1 MQKVLS
7 LFDLTGN
14 MVRPWAEAGHTC
26 FIVDTQHEHE
36 GIIETFE
43 SGGFILAI
51 NLDLS
56 DADNVKYLADW
67 VQPDIIFSFPPCTDL
82 AVSGAR
88 HFKAK
93 AERDPNFQVNAALL
107 ASTAKLIAA
116 WMLKDHDKQVPWFA
130 ENPVSVLSTLWRK
143 PDHAFNPCDY
153 GGYLSPDEYEHP
165 QYPDVIPARDAY
177 TKRTCLWTGGGFKM
191 PAPLPVEPETAGV
204 GDTTPLHAKL
214 GGKSIRTKNIRSATP
229 RGFAKAVYL
238 ANAKG
243 EQVTIDE
250 ALAA

>member
-26 FIVDTQHEHE
+26 FIVDTQHELE
-36 GIIETFE
+36 GIIETFP
-43 SGGFILAI
+43 SGGSIRAL

-56 DADNVKYLADW
+56 DPEVCTYLADL
-67 VQPDIIFSFPPCTDL
+67 VRPDIIFSFPPCTDL

-93 AERDPNFQVNAALL
+93 AERDPAFQSKATEL
-107 ASTAKLIAA
+107 AMSAYYVAINTIDLTGHYPA
-116 WMLKDHDKQVPWFA
+116 WFA

-153 GGYLSPDEYEHP
+153 GGYLSPSEYEHP

-177 TKRTCLWTGGGFKM
+177 TKRTCLWTGGDFKM
-191 PAPLPVEPETAGV
+191 PAPMPVEPETAGV
-204 GDTTPLHAKL
+204 GETTPLHAKL
-214 GGKSIRTKNIRSATP
+214 GGKSMRTKNIRSATP

-238 ANAKG
+238 ANVRG

>member
-26 FIVDTQHEHE
+26 FIVDTQHEYE
-36 GIIETFE
+36 GVIETYP
-43 SGGFILAI
+43 SGGLIIAV

-56 DADNVKYLADW
+56 DVDNAKYIADW
-67 VQPDIIFSFPPCTDL
+67 VRPDIIFSFPPCTDL

-93 AERDPNFQVNAALL
+93 AARDFNFQVRATDL
-107 ASTAKLIAA
+107 AMTAFYVSMHCKNITG
-116 WMLKDHDKQVPWFA
+116 KVVPWFA
-130 ENPVSVLSTLWRK
+130 ENPVSVLSTTWRK
-143 PDHAFNPCDY
+143 PDHTFNPCDY
-153 GGYLSPDEYEHP
+153 GGYLSPSEHEHP